1 MRDPKNIIPYQWKK
15 GQSGNPKG
23 RPPNRVP
30 KQLENI
36 FGSKV
41 KARNFLNLSNIEIDE
56 WEKAV
61 LSLAAPQLSKLA
73 KWEDAPM
80 YPRNL
85 AIAII
90 SDIKNGVTK
99 TIDKL
104 RDRQFGESKK
114 QIDITTNGSDI
125 NKEAFVLN
133 FVSNPEDFKKIQ
145 EEVQSEKERKEKEQQ
160 EQETGNDE

>member
-1 MRDPKNIIPYQWKK
+1 
-15 GQSGNPKG
+15 
-23 RPPNRVP
+23 
-30 KQLENI
+30 
-36 FGSKV
+36 
-41 KARNFLNLSNIEIDE
+41 
-56 WEKAV
+56 
-61 LSLAAPQLSKLA
+61 
-73 KWEDAPM
+73 M